1 MMRKRHLFGLKKNC
15 TLLKRLQLFF
25 FENKFFYIVL
35 HIISTLMIGTELN
48 IATNTELKEKLLP
61 GFVIENTAKQ
71 MKLSFSR
78 LLLFHP
84 EIDITVDQWI
94 IIQLL
99 QQHGQLSQQK
109 LAEYAVKD
117 APTVTRILDILTE
130 KAYII
135 RSADPADRRKFLI
148 LLTEKGMEVYT
159 KVTPLVQQFR
169 LESYKNISD
178 FELKVVAGVMAKI
191 KVNLQNQP

>member
-1 MMRKRHLFGLKKNC
+1 
-15 TLLKRLQLFF
+15 
-25 FENKFFYIVL
+25 
-35 HIISTLMIGTELN
+35 MIGTELN

-78 LLLFHP
+78 LLLLHP

-159 KVTPLVQQFR
+159 KVAPLVQQFR
-169 LESYKNISD
+169 SESYKNISD
-178 FELKVVAGVMAKI
+178 FELEVVAGVMAKI

>member
-1 MMRKRHLFGLKKNC
+1 
-15 TLLKRLQLFF
+15 
-25 FENKFFYIVL
+25 
-35 HIISTLMIGTELN
+35 MIGAELN
-48 IATNTELKEKLLP
+48 ISTNPELKEKLLP

-78 LLLFHP
+78 LLLLHP

-178 FELKVVAGVMAKI
+178 FELEVVAGVMAKI

>member
-1 MMRKRHLFGLKKNC
+1 M
-15 TLLKRLQLFF
+15 
-25 FENKFFYIVL
+25 
-35 HIISTLMIGTELN
+35 HIISVLMNYSILEL
-48 IATNTELKEKLLP
+48 AENTEFKEKLLP

-78 LLLFHP
+78 LLLLHP

-109 LAEYAVKD
+109 LAEFAVKD

-130 KAYII
+130 KSYII
-135 RSADPADRRKFLI
+135 RTSDPEDRRKFLI
-148 LLTEKGMEVYT
+148 LLTNEGMDIYK
-159 KVTPLVQQFR
+159 KVIPLVQKFR
-169 LESYKNISD
+169 SESYKNITD
-178 FELKVVAGVMAKI
+178 FELEVVAGVMSKI
-191 KVNLQNQP
+191 KMNLQIQT